1 MKILVINCGSSSI
14 KYQLFDM
21 EKNQV
26 LCSGLVERIGLKEG
40 VMTHKKLPGTD
51 MEVKKVFNEP
61 IPTHKEGMDKVIK
74 ILTDGEYGVIKSL
87 SEIKGVGHR
96 VVHGGT
102 FTESVVADEKVIKE
116 LEKAIPLAPIHNP
129 ANIQG
134 LQVARELF
142 AGIPNVVVFD
152 TAFHQTM
159 PKENYMY
166 PIPYE
171 YYDQYKIRKYGFH
184 GTSHQYIAQRTAE
197 ILNKKLED
205 CNLITVHLGNGS
217 SLASIKNGKCQ
228 DTSMGLTPLD
238 GVMMGTRCGS
248 IDPAVVAFMCKNCGL
263 TVEEADKI
271 LSKQSGLQ
279 GICGCSDMR
288 DVEAN
293 MAKGDEKAELAFKML
308 AHSIRKYI
316 GAYIMEQPKLDAIVF
331 TAGIGENDCAM
342 RKAVIENLE
351 HLGIV
356 VDFEKNNNRPK
367 EYMEISK
374 PESKIKVLVVR
385 TNEEL
390 AIAKI
395 TLSLIGK

>member
-51 MEVKKVFNEP
+51 QESKKVFNEP

-102 FTESVVADEKVIKE
+102 FTESVIADEKVIKE

-171 YYDQYKIRKYGFH
+171 YYDKYKIRKYGFH
-184 GTSHQYIAQRTAE
+184 GTSHQYIAQRTAA
-197 ILNKKLED
+197 ILNKKLEE

-263 TVEEADKI
+263 SVEEADKI

-293 MAKGDEKAELAFKML
+293 MEKGDEKAELAFKML

-316 GAYIMEQPKLDAIVF
+316 GAYIIEQPKLDAIVF

-356 VDFEKNNNRPK
+356 VDYDKNNTRPK
-367 EYMEISK
+367 EFMEISK
-374 PESKIKVLVVR
+374 PESRIKVLVVR